1 MLSFKKIL
9 CPVDF
14 SKLCFMAL
22 EAANSLALQHSS
34 ELYVVNVVPPIPL
47 LPADTEMAAE
57 FGVSLYEAE
66 LRLLAEQS
74 LQEVVEQR
82 VSKELQVHPIV
93 LHGDPPYAIVEVAD
107 REKVDL
113 IVITTHGRRG
123 WRQLA
128 FGSVAQKVTQIAH
141 CPVLLIP
148 APHEEGRAAA
158 AASANP

>member
-1 MLSFKKIL
+1 MLSLKKIL
-9 CPVDF
+9 CPTDF
-14 SKLCFMAL
+14 SKLSLIAL
-22 EAANSLALQHSS
+22 EGANDLALQYSS

-47 LPADTEMAAE
+47 LPADTELAAE

-66 LRLLAEQS
+66 LRLSAEKS
-74 LQEVVEQR
+74 LQELVEQK
-82 VSKELQVHPIV
+82 VSKELQVHPIAV
-93 LHGDPPYAIVEVAD
+93 HGDPPYAIVEIAD

-128 FGSVAQKVTQIAH
+128 FGSVAQKVIRITH

-148 APHEEGRAAA
+148 APHEEGSIAAA
-158 AASANP
+158 TSANP